1 MPPAFYADP
10 VTAALPALSEPAAPR
25 AELLLR
31 AARRLLRPLVWLL
44 MREGVTFP
52 VLADLLRGLYVDIA
66 LHEGQART
74 DSRVSVMTG
83 IHRKEIRHLRA
94 QPHML
99 EEVPQALSRGSL
111 VIARWLASPDTTD
124 GTGRP
129 LPLPRTAEAGQ
140 ACFDGLVASVTTDVR
155 PRTVLDE
162 FLAQGL
168 VRQDGD
174 GLISLNLR
182 AFVPL
187 PGDGMQLFYFGRN
200 LADHMAAA
208 CSNVASQVTAPF
220 FDRSVHYDG
229 LTAEQAARL
238 EALAREKAQALLIEV
253 NRAALAMLDA
263 AEAPPQPPLRR
274 VNLGVFLFHG
284 DDQPDAP
291 GATQGGGPGAAP
303 GAAP

>member
-1 MPPAFYADP
+1 MM
-10 VTAALPALSEPAAPR
+10 AAQHALAEEAAPR
-25 AELLLR
+25 SALLLR
-31 AARRLLRPLVWLL
+31 AAQRLLRPFVWLL

-52 VLADLLRGLYVDIA
+52 VLADLLRGLYVDVA

-74 DSRVSVMTG
+74 DSRVNVMTG
-83 IHRKEIRHLRA
+83 IHRKEIRHLRE
-94 QPHML
+94 QPQML

-124 GTGRP
+124 SNGRP
-129 LPLPRTAEAGQ
+129 LPLPRTAEPGQ
-140 ACFDGLVASVTTDVR
+140 ASFDVLVSSLTTDVR
-155 PRTVLDE
+155 PRTLLDA

-174 GLISLNLR
+174 GLIALNLR

-200 LADHMAAA
+200 LGDHMAAA
-208 CSNVASQVTAPF
+208 CANVASQVTAPY

-229 LTAEQAARL
+229 LTTDQATTL
-238 EALAREKAQALLIEV
+238 DMLAREKAQALLIDV

-263 AEAPPQPPLRR
+263 AEADAKLDAAATPQAPLRR
-274 VNLGVFLFHG
+274 VNLGIYLFNG
-284 DDQPDAP
+284 DDLPDNP
-291 GATQGGGPGAAP
+291 GTMP
-303 GAAP
+303 